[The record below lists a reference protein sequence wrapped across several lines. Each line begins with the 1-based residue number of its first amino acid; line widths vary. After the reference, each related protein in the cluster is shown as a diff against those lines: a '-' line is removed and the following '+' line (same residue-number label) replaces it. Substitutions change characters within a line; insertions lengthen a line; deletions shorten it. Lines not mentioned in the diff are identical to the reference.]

1 MKNEQIQEIEILK
14 KYNQSHIVEHME
26 KLNNKDREKIVKQI
40 EEIDFEEL
48 TSLYN
53 KTLKQREKRKAQIK
67 PIRTIIASEIEQE
80 QKNEYIQLGEKV
92 LGENKYAVVTMAG
105 GQGTRLR
112 A

>member
-14 KYNQSHIVEHME
+14 KYNQNHIVEHME
-26 KLNNKDREKIVKQI
+26 TLNSEDIEKIVKQI
-40 EEIDFEEL
+40 EEIDFEEI

-53 KTLKQREKRKAQIK
+53 KTLKQREKRKAKIK
-67 PIRTIIASEIEQE
+67 PLRTTIASHIEQE
-80 QKNEYIQLGEKV
+80 QKNEYIQLGESV
-92 LGENKYAVVTMAG
+92 LRENKYAVVTMAG